1 MQLKKYQT
9 KQIKNYQSNKIIFD
23 GLSSKKIWLILST
36 PNITALKKQL
46 IKIKTLKKYK
56 YLINSHIKKLFKYNT
71 ANGLIKTVAVQLDS
85 FTKFEEVINLIK
97 KNTTSMPKY
106 FLYNNAIY
114 DYTFFY
120 DYKKKNN
127 VKNILLPI
135 RINKVNTY
143 IISNLIKTITY
154 KKC

>member
-97 KNTTSMPKY
+97 KILLVCLNIFYIIMLFTII
-106 FLYNNAIY
+106 L
-114 DYTFFY
+114 FFMII
-120 DYKKKNN
+120 KKK
-127 VKNILLPI
+127 IM
-135 RINKVNTY
+135 
-143 IISNLIKTITY
+143 
-154 KKC
+154 

>member
-9 KQIKNYQSNKIIFD
+9 KQIKNYKSNKIIFD

-46 IKIKTLKKYK
+46 IKIKTLNK
-56 YLINSHIKKLFKYNT
+56 YLINSHIKKLFKYNNT
-71 ANGLIKTVAVQLDS
+71 NGLIKTVAVQLNS
-85 FTKFEEVINLIK
+85 FSKFEEVINLIK
-97 KNTTSMPKY
+97 KNTTSIPKY
-106 FLYNNAIY
+106 FLYNSAIY

-120 DYKKKNN
+120 NYKKKKNI
-127 VKNILLPI
+127 KNILLPI
-135 RINKVNTY
+135 RINKVNTH

>member
-1 MQLKKYQT
+1 M
-9 KQIKNYQSNKIIFD
+9 
-23 GLSSKKIWLILST
+23 
-36 PNITALKKQL
+36 
-46 IKIKTLKKYK
+46 
-56 YLINSHIKKLFKYNT
+56 
-71 ANGLIKTVAVQLDS
+71 QLDS

-97 KNTTSMPKY
+97 QNTTSMPKY